1 MLQKDA
7 FPGRTK
13 WTIIVIGMLAGLTG
27 ALPDALHLPA
37 SYAHYLWPLSLGAAS
52 VLAFTLNRL
61 NAVKPWLCALAVL
74 PLIALMTGWQ
84 HWNFPASHDDDAF
97 FRNSGAVLLML
108 VLAMPF
114 LAAICHESP
123 TPHNNLSRSA
133 IIVEAMWRNT
143 FTLCVTAIM
152 TGLFW
157 LVLLLWSKL
166 FSLIGL
172 SLFERL
178 FFRNDF
184 FPSMATGA
192 VIAAGIVFCRCL
204 PGAVGVY
211 RNVVTLAVG
220 VIVPLQAIA
229 LLLFLACL
237 PFTGLAIIPK
247 SFSAATLLLTMTLL
261 MLIFSAMVVIK
272 EQSEPRWQ
280 RVSAQLVLAA
290 LWLTPLLAGLAVWAV
305 WLRVADYGWT
315 VDRVYGAV
323 IAFIAFAGSLL
334 MVWFQRPVWFQ
345 NANSMNTYIVLMLAL
360 ASGGWFLLHS
370 PVIDPWRIMVTSQ
383 QARYE
388 QGKAKADAGDLY
400 VLSTAGRSGNQLLQ
414 TLNDHP
420 QWLEDPVRLKVMLMQ
435 ILAGHNKTD
444 IQHDISTLRQAIP
457 VRPGSETP
465 PKSWWQ
471 VQKGSE
477 QALRTCLM
485 DVGSCLVWMQ
495 DLNNDGSPEV
505 LLYSP
510 HSSLIVIYTLRGNTW
525 RQTGSAN
532 VPQSADSAMRK
543 AMPDIVPKAWRDLEI
558 NGQRLSVDYYGYEGQ

>member
-1 MLQKDA
+1 ML
-7 FPGRTK
+7 G
-13 WTIIVIGMLAGLTG
+13 
-27 ALPDALHLPA
+27 
-37 SYAHYLWPLSLGAAS
+37 
-52 VLAFTLNRL
+52 
-61 NAVKPWLCALAVL
+61 
-74 PLIALMTGWQ
+74 
-84 HWNFPASHDDDAF
+84 
-97 FRNSGAVLLML
+97 
-108 VLAMPF
+108 LAMPF
-114 LAAICHESP
+114 LVAFCHESP
-123 TPHNNLSRSA
+123 TPNNNLSRSA

-166 FSLIGL
+166 FSLIGF

-192 VIAAGIVFCRCL
+192 AIAAGIVFCRRL

-211 RNVVTLAVG
+211 RNVITLAVG
-220 VIVPLQAIA
+220 VIVPLQAIS
-229 LLLFLACL
+229 LLLFLVCL

-247 SFSAATLLLTMTLL
+247 SFSAATLLLTMTLP
-261 MLIFSAMVVIK
+261 MLIFSAMAGIK
-272 EQSEPRWQ
+272 EQNEPRWQ

-290 LWLTPLLAGLAVWAV
+290 LWLTPLLAGLAVWGL

-334 MVWFQRPVWFQ
+334 MVWFQRPVRSQ
-345 NANSMNTYIVLMLAL
+345 DANSMNTYIALMLAL

-383 QARYE
+383 HARYE

-400 VLSTAGRSGNQLLQ
+400 VLSTAGRRGNKLLQ

-420 QWLEDPVRLKVMLMQ
+420 QWLEDPVRVKVMLMQ
-435 ILAGHNKTD
+435 ILAGHNTTD
-444 IQHDISTLRQAIP
+444 IQPDISTLRQAIP

-465 PKSWWQ
+465 PKSWCQ
-471 VQKGSE
+471 AQKGSE
-477 QALRTCLM
+477 QALRTCLA

-495 DLNNDGSPEV
+495 DLNNDGSSEV

-510 HSSLIVIYTLRGNTW
+510 HSSLIFIYTLRGNTW
-525 RQTGSAN
+525 QQIGSAN

-543 AMPDIVPKAWRDLEI
+543 AMPDTVPKAWRDLEI